1 VYSSTLQLMAEEGE
15 QPEKKGLFHKFKAL
29 KRRTAQVIASKLSNA
44 EVTVDE
50 AYVNGLLLL
59 IFAICGVH

>member
-1 VYSSTLQLMAEEGE
+1 MAEEGE

-50 AYVNGLLLL
+50 AYVNIFLLLML
-59 IFAICGVH
+59 AISEVH